1 MPKRPLKPAKD
12 CLSWSIFITQLLKQW
27 PERPKMNDKVKKSKK
42 AKKAKRPKGQKG
54 QKGQKAKK
62 AKNDR

>member
-1 MPKRPLKPAKD
+1 MDQLLKNGQKGQQRTLKPVKD

-27 PERPKMNDKVKKSKK
+27 PERPKMNDKVKK
-42 AKKAKRPKGQKG
+42 AK
-54 QKGQKAKK
+54 KAKK